1 VGTSTWNYFCSQDA
15 GSCNGSSSVSATWT
29 CTFPLW
35 YVADATDG
43 TLASD
48 TQFFSQN
55 WLVSVR
61 ATDDNGATSTRIEAS
76 SGTELSSFL
85 AASFAPGSINF
96 GSLSPGTSSPTLAT
110 STTITE
116 TGNTGLNQS
125 LSGLDLCPNF
135 PTCPVSTTS
144 TIPVLNI
151 QYASS
156 SVAYGSGFALATSS
170 NLFRNQVPK
179 STATSTQSVGS
190 TFWGINIPSTIQLSG
205 AYTGQNT
212 FIAVKSNAQVW

>member
-1 VGTSTWNYFCSQDA
+1 
-15 GSCNGSSSVSATWT
+15 
-29 CTFPLW
+29 
-35 YVADATDG
+35 
-43 TLASD
+43 
-48 TQFFSQN
+48 
-55 WLVSVR
+55 VSVR